1 MSRIRGR
8 LASAVRLARLIGSN
22 PRLLFDELLY
32 RTQRR
37 RQIRQLRS
45 DFDRIVCSEP
55 DGARLK
61 LPGIDIPSLD
71 RIPDELVPSAKAIIA
86 EAGEVL
92 EHRMSF
98 LGSGPLD
105 YGQEIDWL
113 RDPVTGH
120 RWSTGLHF
128 DIPVTDLDTA
138 DDAKRVWEPS
148 RGHQL
153 VTLARASRLDPENA
167 ESYVSEMT
175 AQLES
180 WMDANPVG
188 RTINWTNAMEAGIRA
203 ANWLTALAI
212 AGPERLPAP
221 TLERVTRCLQRHGR
235 FISCHL
241 EGSPRLRSNH
251 FVGDLLGLSML
262 GASIGRDPDA
272 EHWIEDS
279 ADWFPREVG
288 EQVYEDGCDFEA
300 SLPYHGLVLEMFV
313 LIMRSLE
320 TSGRQVE
327 PATLERLRSMVKV
340 AVAVR
345 HPDGRTP
352 QFGDNDSGRILPAG
366 FDRGPSLDPV
376 IWVAASALGM
386 DRPLDGIPDP
396 EIAWTFGLDEW
407 HRSVSAPRMSSNLPD
422 RFPHGGLYLLNGG
435 GSHLVADCG
444 DVGQAG
450 NGGHAHND
458 ALAFEWSL
466 DGVPVV
472 VDPGTYAYTS
482 DSKARTEMRST
493 SVHSTPQIDGIEI
506 NPIDPA
512 RPFQL
517 DEVAAPAV
525 ESFSVGEE
533 QAILVAS
540 HRAYERLP
548 EPVRVTRTICMD
560 RRTGS
565 FSVTDHLEGD
575 GHHKVTIPFP
585 LAPEWSATVQEP
597 RRCVLEGPGPSI
609 EVGLDGE
616 CVLDFDRYWYSPSFG
631 VREKAARIVVAGSLV
646 LPATLRME
654 FSRVARK

>member
-8 LASAVRLARLIGSN
+8 LKSAIRLARLIGSN
-22 PRLLFDELLY
+22 PRLLIDELLY
-32 RTQRR
+32 RTRRR
-37 RQIRQLRS
+37 RQVRQLRS

-55 DGARLK
+55 DGASLK
-61 LPGIDIPSLD
+61 LAGIDIPSLD

-92 EHRMSF
+92 DHRMSF

-105 YGQEIDWL
+105 YGPEIDWL

-120 RWSTGLHF
+120 RWPTGLHF
-128 DIPVTDLDTA
+128 DIPVTDLGTA

-167 ESYVSEMT
+167 ESYISEMA

-212 AGPERLPAP
+212 AGPERLPSP

-262 GASIGRDPDA
+262 GASIGGDPDA
-272 EHWIEDS
+272 ARWIEDS
-279 ADWFPREVG
+279 ADWFPREVR
-288 EQVYEDGCDFEA
+288 EQVYADGCDFEA

-327 PATLERLRSMVKV
+327 PATLERLRSMVTV

-396 EIAWTFGLDEW
+396 EIVWTFGLDEW
-407 HRSVSAPRMSSNLPD
+407 RRTVSAPRMDSGLPD
-422 RFPHGGLYLLNGG
+422 HFPDGGLYVLNGG

-444 DVGQAG
+444 DVGQSG

-482 DSKARTEMRST
+482 DPAARTEMRST
-493 SVHSTPQIDGIEI
+493 AVHSTPQIDGIEI
-506 NPIDPA
+506 NPIDPT

-525 ESFSVGEE
+525 ESFSVDEA
-533 QAILVAS
+533 QTVLVAS

-548 EPVRVTRTICMD
+548 EPVLVTRTIRLD

-575 GHHKVTIPFP
+575 GQRAVRIPFP
-585 LAPEWSATVQEP
+585 LAPGWSATDREP
-597 RRCVLEGPGPSI
+597 RRCVLKGPGPSI
-609 EVGLDGE
+609 EVALDGE
-616 CVLDFDRYWYSPSFG
+616 CVLGFDQGWYSPSFG
-631 VREKAARIVVAGSLV
+631 IREKATRIVVAGSLV
-646 LPATLRME
+646 LPATLKME
-654 FSRVARK
+654 FSRVARR